1 MEHRPQHRGSRTV
14 KKRGIQLLPT
24 RRSGDPRASVAA
36 LLVQMLL
43 IAIIVPAFLVPVA
56 LDFLRDDSGEA
67 IIPERISFE
76 VLLPTDRPTEREP
89 ARAGGDGREAT
100 DEPSVPAAPIVAPG
114 DVPTGVP
121 TAPSE
126 EPQDPSGGTGPLI
139 GGGGPLRGI
148 QPSFTDQRL
157 WVRHGDVPVAP
168 IVPLSRSDTL
178 RLMLQERIY
187 ALEDSL
193 ARFGTNERRP
203 GDWTFDLGGRK
214 YGIDGGMI
222 RLGKFSLPTAAL
234 AMLPLNVQ
242 SNPIAMERAKRLE
255 TMRQEIQTQAAR
267 AMRDDE
273 FYAAVKALRER
284 KERERRE
291 AERQAQQPPPTIAAP
306 RP

>member
-1 MEHRPQHRGSRTV
+1 MEHSPQHRRSRTV
-14 KKRGIQLLPT
+14 KKRRIELLPT

-36 LLVQMLL
+36 FLMQMVL
-43 IAIIVPAFLVPVA
+43 IAIIVPAFVVPVA

-67 IIPERISFE
+67 IVPERISFE

-89 ARAGGDGREAT
+89 ARAGGDGREAS
-100 DEPSVPAAPIVAPG
+100 DDPVVQAVPIVTPG
-114 DVPTGVP
+114 AVPTGVP
-121 TAPSE
+121 VSPS
-126 EPQDPSGGTGPLI
+126 EPQDPSGGVGPLI

-168 IVPLSRSDTL
+168 IVPLSRADTL
-178 RLMLQERIY
+178 RLMLQQRVY

-193 ARFGTNERRP
+193 ARYGTDERQP

-255 TMRQEIQTQAAR
+255 TMRAEIQTQAAR

-273 FYAAVKALRER
+273 FYAAVRALRER

-291 AERQAQQPPPTIAAP
+291 AERQAELPPPTIASP

>member
-1 MEHRPQHRGSRTV
+1 V
-14 KKRGIQLLPT
+14 KKRGITLLPK

-36 LLVQMLL
+36 LLMQVLML
-43 IAIIVPAFLVPVA
+43 AIIVPAFIVPVA
-56 LDFLRDDSGEA
+56 LDFLRDDSGAA

-89 ARAGGDGREAT
+89 AREGGDGREVS
-100 DEPSVPAAPIVAPG
+100 DEPVVPATPIVTPG
-114 DVPTGVP
+114 TVPTGVP
-121 TAPSE
+121 VAPSE
-126 EPQDPSGGTGPLI
+126 PRDPSGGVGPLV

-168 IVPLSRSDTL
+168 IVPLSRADTL
-178 RLMLQERIY
+178 RLLLQERVY

-193 ARFGTNERRP
+193 ARYGTTERAP

-273 FYAAVKALRER
+273 FYAAVRALRER
-284 KERERRE
+284 KERERVE
-291 AERQAQQPPPTIAAP
+291 AERQAELPPPTIASP

>member
-1 MEHRPQHRGSRTV
+1 MEHRPQHRRSRAV
-14 KKRGIQLLPT
+14 KKRRIELLPK

-36 LLVQMLL
+36 FLMQMVL

-56 LDFLRDDSGEA
+56 LDFLRDDSGA
-67 IIPERISFE
+67 PVIPERISFE
-76 VLLPTDRPTEREP
+76 VLLPTDRPTERAP
-89 ARAGGDGREAT
+89 ARAGGDGREAS
-100 DEPSVPAAPIVAPG
+100 DEPVVEAPPIVTPG
-114 DVPTGVP
+114 AVPTGVP
-121 TAPSE
+121 VAPS
-126 EPQDPSGGTGPLI
+126 EPQDPSGGVGPLV

-168 IVPLSRSDTL
+168 IVPLSRADTL
-178 RLMLQERIY
+178 RILLQERVY

-193 ARFGTNERRP
+193 ARYGTNERAP

-255 TMRQEIQTQAAR
+255 TMRAEIQTQAAR

-291 AERQAQQPPPTIAAP
+291 AEREAQQPPPIIAAP